1 MIVFNHTVSMTKHGL
16 ALHTSTPELGLTIAA
31 LESDA
36 NDRTRDHDF
45 HDAKRTSVWDL
56 GRETSNLLHTYILE
70 FIAPQT
76 WQELAWIAVAHGPG
90 GFTGTRLAAV
100 TAKTIGQQLQIPVYG
115 ISNLAAVAWQQQT
128 AGDVAVV
135 MPAQQGQI
143 YTGVYRISHRHRTI
157 EVLDIDRLT
166 TPAAWQEYSAKFSGS
181 KIILASGA
189 KLGST
194 VDSVWDLAQLQ
205 WQRGEIP
212 TWQNL
217 TPFYG

>member
-1 MIVFNHTVSMTKHGL
+1 MTKHGL
-16 ALHTSTPELGLTIAA
+16 ALHTSTLELGLTIAS
-31 LESDA
+31 LESSDG
-36 NDRTRDHDF
+36 NQTYDHYL
-45 HDAKRTSVWDL
+45 HHAKRTSIWDL
-56 GRETSNLLHTYILE
+56 GRETSNLLHTYMLE

-76 WQELAWIAVAHGPG
+76 WQELAWIAIGHGPG

-100 TAKTIGQQLQIPVYG
+100 TAKTMGQQLQIPVYG
-115 ISNLAAVAWQQQT
+115 ISNLAAVAWQQQIE
-128 AGDVAVV
+128 DDIAVV

-143 YTGVYRISHRHRTI
+143 YIGVYRTSHRHRTI
-157 EVLDIDRLT
+157 EVLEIDRLT
-166 TPAAWQEYSAKFSGS
+166 TPAAWQEYSDKFSGS

-205 WQRGEIP
+205 WQRGEIS

>member
-1 MIVFNHTVSMTKHGL
+1 MTKHGL
-16 ALHTSTPELGLTIAA
+16 ALHTSTPELGLAIAS
-31 LESDA
+31 LDLSTSNSTYD
-36 NDRTRDHDF
+36 DYLHPD
-45 HDAKRTSVWDL
+45 KRTSVWDL

-70 FIAPQT
+70 FMAPQT
-76 WQELAWIAVAHGPG
+76 WQELAWIAIGHGPG

-115 ISNLAAVAWQQQT
+115 ISNLAAVAWQQQIE
-128 AGDVAVV
+128 GDVAVV

-143 YTGVYRISHRHRTI
+143 YTGVYRTSHHHRTI
-157 EVLDIDRLT
+157 EVLEIDRLT
-166 TPAAWQEYSAKFSGS
+166 TPADWQEYSDKFSGS
-181 KIILASGA
+181 KVILASGA

-205 WQRGEIP
+205 WQRGEIS
-212 TWQNL
+212 TWQKL

>member
-1 MIVFNHTVSMTKHGL
+1 MTKHGL
-16 ALHTSTPELGLTIAA
+16 ALHTSTPELGLTIAE
-31 LESDA
+31 LESDT

-45 HDAKRTSVWDL
+45 RDTKRTSIWDL

-90 GFTGTRLAAV
+90 GFTGTRLAVV

-115 ISNLAAVAWQQQT
+115 ISNLAAVAWQQQI

-157 EVLDIDRLT
+157 EVLEIDRLT
-166 TPAAWQEYSAKFSGS
+166 TSAAWQEYLDKFSGS
-181 KIILASGA
+181 KIILESGA
-189 KLGST
+189 KLGHT
-194 VDSVWDLAQLQ
+194 VDSIWDLAQLQ

>member
-1 MIVFNHTVSMTKHGL
+1 MTKHGL
-16 ALHTSTPELGLTIAA
+16 ALHTSTPELGLAIAS
-31 LESDA
+31 LDLSTSNSTYGDYLHP
-36 NDRTRDHDF
+36 D
-45 HDAKRTSVWDL
+45 KRTSVWDL

-70 FIAPQT
+70 FMATQT
-76 WQELAWIAVAHGPG
+76 WQELAWIAIGHGPG

-115 ISNLAAVAWQQQT
+115 ISNLAAVAWQQQIE
-128 AGDVAVV
+128 GDVAVV

-143 YTGVYRISHRHRTI
+143 YAGAYRISHHHRTI
-157 EVLDIDRLT
+157 EVLEIDRLT
-166 TPAAWQEYSAKFSGS
+166 TPAAWQEYSDEFSGS
-181 KIILASGA
+181 KIILESGA

-194 VDSVWDLAQLQ
+194 VDSVWNLAQMQ
-205 WQRGEIP
+205 WQRGAIS

>member
-1 MIVFNHTVSMTKHGL
+1 MTKHGL
-16 ALHTSTPELGLTIAA
+16 ALHTGTPELGLAIAA
-31 LESDA
+31 LQPGGDQQTSGH
-36 NDRTRDHDF
+36 NF
-45 HDAKRTSVWDL
+45 SGIKRTGVWDL

-90 GFTGTRLAAV
+90 GFTGTRLAVV

-115 ISNLAAVAWQQQT
+115 ISNLSAVAWQQQVEE
-128 AGDVAVV
+128 DIAVM

-143 YTGVYRISHRHRTI
+143 YMGAYRTSHHHRTI
-157 EVLDIDRLT
+157 EVLEIDQLT
-166 TPAAWQEYSAKFSGS
+166 TPTAWQDYSAKFSGS
-181 KIILASGA
+181 KIILESGA
-189 KLGST
+189 KLGGT

-205 WQRGEIP
+205 WQRDQDS

>member
-16 ALHTSTPELGLTIAA
+16 ALHTSTPELGLAIAA

-45 HDAKRTSVWDL
+45 NDAKRTSVWDL
-56 GRETSNLLHTYILE
+56 GRETSTLLHTYILE

-115 ISNLAAVAWQQQT
+115 ISNLAAVAWQQQIE
-128 AGDVAVV
+128 GDLAVV

-143 YTGVYRISHRHRTI
+143 YTGVYRTSHLHHTI
-157 EVLDIDRLT
+157 EVLEIDRLT
-166 TPAAWQEYSAKFSGS
+166 TPAAWQEYSDKFSGS
-181 KIILASGA
+181 KIILESGA
-189 KLGST
+189 KLGHT

-205 WQRGEIP
+205 WQRGEFS

>member
-1 MIVFNHTVSMTKHGL
+1 MTKYGL
-16 ALHTSTPELGLTIAA
+16 ALHTSTPELGLAIAS
-31 LESDA
+31 LESSTSDPTHA
-36 NDRTRDHDF
+36 DHLQPD
-45 HDAKRTSVWDL
+45 KRTSVWDL
-56 GRETSNLLHTYILE
+56 GRETSTLLHTYILE

-76 WQELAWIAVAHGPG
+76 WQELAWIAIGHGPG

-115 ISNLAAVAWQQQT
+115 ISNLAAVAWQEQT
-128 AGDVAVV
+128 EGDVAVV
-135 MPAQQGQI
+135 MPAQQGKI
-143 YTGVYRISHRHRTI
+143 YTGVYRTSHHHRTI

-166 TPAAWQEYSAKFSGS
+166 TPAAWQEYSDKFSGS
-181 KIILASGA
+181 KIILESGS
-189 KLGST
+189 KLGGT

-205 WQRGEIP
+205 WQRGEIS

>member
-1 MIVFNHTVSMTKHGL
+1 MTKYGL
-16 ALHTSTPELGLTIAA
+16 ALHTSTPELGLAIAS
-31 LESDA
+31 LESSTSDPTHA
-36 NDRTRDHDF
+36 DHLQLD
-45 HDAKRTSVWDL
+45 KRTSVWDL
-56 GRETSNLLHTYILE
+56 GRETSTLLHTYILE

-76 WQELAWIAVAHGPG
+76 WQELAWIAIGHGPG

-115 ISNLAAVAWQQQT
+115 ISNLAAVAWQEQT
-128 AGDVAVV
+128 EGDVAVV
-135 MPAQQGQI
+135 MPAQQGKI
-143 YTGVYRISHRHRTI
+143 YTGVYRTSHHHRTI

-166 TPAAWQEYSAKFSGS
+166 TPAAWQEYSDKFSGS
-181 KIILASGA
+181 KIILESGS
-189 KLGST
+189 KLGGT

-205 WQRGEIP
+205 WQRGEIS

>member
-1 MIVFNHTVSMTKHGL
+1 MIVFNHTVSMTKYGL
-16 ALHTSTPELGLTIAA
+16 ALHTSTPELGLAIAS
-31 LESDA
+31 LDSDA
-36 NDRTRDHDF
+36 NDRIRDHDF

-115 ISNLAAVAWQQQT
+115 ISNLAAVAWQQQIE
-128 AGDVAVV
+128 GDVAVV

-143 YTGVYRISHRHRTI
+143 YTGVYRTIHRHRTI
-157 EVLDIDRLT
+157 EVLEIDRLT
-166 TPAAWQEYSAKFSGS
+166 TPTDWQEYSDKFSGS
-181 KIILASGA
+181 KIILESGA

-194 VDSVWDLAQLQ
+194 VDSVWGLAQLQ
-205 WQRGEIP
+205 WQRGEIS

>member
-1 MIVFNHTVSMTKHGL
+1 MTKHGL
-16 ALHTSTPELGLTIAA
+16 ALHASTPELGLAIACSDNLSTGL
-31 LESDA
+31 LEPNASDQ
-36 NDRTRDHDF
+36 TRGYLHK
-45 HDAKRTSVWDL
+45 AKRTRVWDL
-56 GRETSNLLHTYILE
+56 GRETSNLLHAYILE

-76 WQELAWIAVAHGPG
+76 WQELTWIAVAHGPG
-90 GFTGTRLAAV
+90 GFTGTRLAVV

-115 ISNLAAVAWQQQT
+115 ISNLAAVAWQQQIE
-128 AGDVAVV
+128 GDVAVV

-143 YTGVYRISHRHRTI
+143 YTGVYRTSHRHRTI
-157 EVLDIDRLT
+157 EVLKIDRLT
-166 TPAAWQEYSAKFSGS
+166 THTDWQEYSDKFSGS

-205 WQRGEIP
+205 WQKGELS

>member
-1 MIVFNHTVSMTKHGL
+1 MTKHGL
-16 ALHTSTPELGLTIAA
+16 ALHTSTPELGLAIAS

-36 NDRTRDHDF
+36 NDHSRNHDL
-45 HDAKRTSVWDL
+45 HDAKRTSVWNL

-115 ISNLAAVAWQQQT
+115 ISNLAAVAWQQQIE
-128 AGDVAVV
+128 GDVAVV

-143 YTGVYRISHRHRTI
+143 YTGVYHTSHRHRTI
-157 EVLDIDRLT
+157 EVLEIDQLT
-166 TPAAWQEYSAKFSGS
+166 TLAAWQEYSDKFSGS
-181 KIILASGA
+181 KIILESGA

-205 WQRGEIP
+205 WQRGEIS

>member
-1 MIVFNHTVSMTKHGL
+1 MTKHGL
-16 ALHTSTPELGLTIAA
+16 ALHTSTPELGLTIAS
-31 LESDA
+31 LEPDASDQTP
-36 NDRTRDHDF
+36 DDDLHY
-45 HDAKRTSVWDL
+45 AKRTGVWNL

-70 FIAPQT
+70 FIAPHT
-76 WQELAWIAVAHGPG
+76 WQELAWIAVARGPG

-100 TAKTIGQQLQIPVYG
+100 TAKTMGQQLQIPVYG
-115 ISNLAAVAWQQQT
+115 ISNLAAVAWQQHIEG
-128 AGDVAVV
+128 AVAVV

-143 YTGVYRISHRHRTI
+143 YTGVYCTSHRHRTI
-157 EVLDIDRLT
+157 EVLEIDRLT
-166 TPAAWQEYSAKFSGS
+166 TPVDWQEYSDKFSGS
-181 KIILASGA
+181 KIILASGE

-205 WQRGEIP
+205 WQRGEVS